1 MLNSFRGIFSYFIF
15 TGIVIVLMALIFFF
29 ATRKYKKTRIKF
41 FALFTT
47 LSKRKVVLVA
57 SLILNFTLV
66 SFFAVATFFYNDFVM
81 YMIIINS
88 LISMIVS
95 VNLHIIC
102 SNLVYTIISVFS
114 LKIINLVY
122 NYLNSIYYDTLTF
135 ILGAIFVLMIIVYE
149 LFVTFRQLEIIVK
162 KKWGD
167 FLNGRTSK

>member
-1 MLNSFRGIFSYFIF
+1 
-15 TGIVIVLMALIFFF
+15 MALIFFF

-162 KKWGD
+162 KK
-167 FLNGRTSK
+167 